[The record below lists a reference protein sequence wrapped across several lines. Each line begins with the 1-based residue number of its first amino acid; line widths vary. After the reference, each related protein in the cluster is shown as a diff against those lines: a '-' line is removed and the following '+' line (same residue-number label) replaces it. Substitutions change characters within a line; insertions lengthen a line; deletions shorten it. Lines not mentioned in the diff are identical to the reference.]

1 MTLNDLKNEVTALS
15 FDTELYSHDAFVFA
29 LNRALLE
36 LHAERERCETKRF
49 YKRRVA
55 PTAHYEHLFYK
66 GGEDITLSLAG
77 AAFSFIP
84 TGSGELQLT
93 DGEKCEFI
101 NFSSTDVEIKKKINT
116 GVAFLRFK
124 GELDYEIRSLAAFD
138 ALHGEGDDGIPVMKP
153 FYEIDLKISDP
164 RFLAFSAPVKNEREE
179 LIFGAVTEGS
189 RVLIPNEYEG
199 EIKISYKRLPRKI
212 EADELDAAVD
222 VSPETEHLL
231 PLRIAAYLL
240 LDDNREL
247 SEYYLSLYKS
257 GLSALRAN
265 TKSTSAESYSDVL
278 RWA

>member
-1 MTLNDLKNEVTALS
+1 
-15 FDTELYSHDAFVFA
+15 
-29 LNRALLE
+29 
-36 LHAERERCETKRF
+36 
-49 YKRRVA
+49 
-55 PTAHYEHLFYK
+55 
-66 GGEDITLSLAG
+66 
-77 AAFSFIP
+77 
-84 TGSGELQLT
+84 
-93 DGEKCEFI
+93 
-101 NFSSTDVEIKKKINT
+101 
-116 GVAFLRFK
+116 
-124 GELDYEIRSLAAFD
+124 
-138 ALHGEGDDGIPVMKP
+138 MKP
-153 FYEIDLKISDP
+153 FYEIDLKKSDP

-212 EADELDAAVD
+212 EADELDSAVD